1 MIEERA
7 AFKEAQRTLAV
18 DKLVFL
24 DEAGMNL
31 SMTTAYARAP
41 SGERAVEYRP
51 STRTK
56 KTSIIGA
63 MTHQGMVALGTV
75 EGSFNGVRFQS
86 WITETLLPLLE
97 PGTAIVWDNVPF
109 HLSAAVRMAVEAA
122 GCRLLKM
129 PPYSPDLNPIEECW
143 SKLKYLVRRAK
154 ARTQEALTSALED
167 AVTLLA
173 PSDFD
178 GWTRHAGY
186 GHG

>member
-1 MIEERA
+1 VIAERA
-7 AFKEAQRTLAV
+7 AFQEAQRTLDIDTV
-18 DKLVFL
+18 VWL

-31 SMTTAYARAP
+31 SMTTGYARAP
-41 SGERAVEYRP
+41 SGQRAVEYRP

-63 MTHQGMVALGTV
+63 MTRQGMVALGTV
-75 EGSFNGVRFQS
+75 EGSFNGPRFRD
-86 WITETLLPLLE
+86 WITTTLLPLLA
-97 PGTAIVWDNVPF
+97 PGTAIIWDNIPF
-109 HLSAAVRMAVEAA
+109 HHSIEVRAAVEAA
-122 GCRLLKM
+122 GCRLVKM

-154 ARTQEALTSALED
+154 ARTQEALASALET
-167 AVTLLA
+167 AVTLLS

-186 GHG
+186 GHV